1 MTTLP
6 LAVAPTDPVI
16 CALCGFEY
24 TPGGDSCREHG
35 CPIALGTCA
44 TRHCPNCG
52 YTMPDEQKS
61 STLGFLR
68 RLLGR
73 REPMAAGTVAEL
85 PAGARGVVARLQG
98 DPELLTRLTAQGLA
112 PGVAVHL
119 LQRSPTYVIEMGE
132 TTIALERRVAEAIV
146 LHDPDGRG

>member
-6 LAVAPTDPVI
+6 LAASPADPVS

-35 CPIALGTCA
+35 CPIAVGTCA

-61 STLGFLR
+61 SAASFVR

-73 REPMAAGTVAEL
+73 RQPMAVGTVAEL
-85 PAGARGVVARLQG
+85 GAGEHGVVARLEG
-98 DPELLTRLTAQGLA
+98 DPELMTRLTAQGLA
-112 PGVAVHL
+112 PGVTVHL
-119 LQRSPTYVIEMGE
+119 LQRQPTYVIEVGE

-146 LHDPDGRG
+146 LREADGHT